1 MRKHVLSFVILLNV
15 IVGSNAYSMNPAERA
30 NSNYGY
36 STYWRLN
43 SGTYSYS
50 ILFYE
55 NGTAT
60 GSFVDKLPFEL
71 KSGEVIRDY
80 TDIIDLI
87 ILPAME
93 EFNDLNLGLYFT
105 YSGSYSITSDKNA
118 FSVYDS
124 DTTNEIEI
132 FYGGGSGYTYWN
144 FSNRSEFGYI
154 FSVGAAV
161 TKNDCISDARHEMLH
176 CLGFSHRP
184 ENYYGFGNPN
194 WNQKNNGVPFKTGH
208 TKPSLREC
216 NEDSIYGL
224 DTVYQTNK
232 ESIRIEGYVTDNYSD
247 GYAEAYLADAI
258 TRKLLYQAPID
269 KTGKFE
275 FRLRSNPL
283 RVKIVACSSHINKNY
298 SVVKGTDNNTYTCIA
313 NHTSSDDNHPITGQY
328 YKSYWIQKGN
338 SMNRNA
344 WRTGKNYVAMDI
356 KYQFTPVLSIQSD
369 ATYYDIGSINLERT
383 AQTVEEIQSVS
394 GVKMIYP

>member
-1 MRKHVLSFVILLNV
+1 MKNVLSFVILLNV
-15 IVGSNAYSMNPAERA
+15 IVVSNAYSMNPAERA

-36 STYWRLN
+36 GTYWRLN
-43 SGTYSYS
+43 NGTYTYDV
-50 ILFYE
+50 IFYE

-60 GSFVDKLPFEL
+60 GSFVNKLPFTL
-71 KSGEVIRDY
+71 KSGEVINSY
-80 TDIIDLI
+80 TDIINTI
-87 ILPAME
+87 IIPAME
-93 EFNDLNLGLYFT
+93 EFNDLNIGLYFE
-105 YSGSYSITSDKNA
+105 YSGNYTTSSDKNA

-124 DTTNEIEI
+124 DTINEIEV

-154 FSVGAAV
+154 FSVGPIV
-161 TKNDCISDARHEMLH
+161 TKDACIGDARHEMLH

-194 WNQKNNGVPFKTGH
+194 WNHKNNGVPFKIGH
-208 TKPSLREC
+208 TKPSIREC

-224 DTVYQTNK
+224 DTVYKTNE
-232 ESIRIEGYVTDNYSD
+232 ESIVIEGYVTDGYSD

-275 FRLRSNPL
+275 FKLRTNPL
-283 RVKIVACSSHINKNY
+283 RVIIIACSSHINKNY

-313 NHTSSDDNHPITGQY
+313 DHTSSADNQPITGRY
-328 YKSYWIQKGN
+328 YRSYWNQKGN
-338 SMNRNA
+338 STNRNA
-344 WRTGKNYVAMDI
+344 WRAGKNYVAMSI
-356 KYQFTPVLSIQSD
+356 KYQYTPVFSIQSD
-369 ATYYDIGSINLERT
+369 TTYYNVGSIDLKRI

-394 GVKMIYP
+394 GIKMVYP